1 MVLFKN
7 NIGQYGF
14 VCYEDRNGQDK
25 NHGPEACAKAV
36 NALSGKDMGNGLKM
50 YLRNFLNKGD
60 REREKKIETIRYKTS
75 KKRCNLYVKN
85 FPATWTETELT
96 NLFAN
101 YGEIEK
107 VRLEKGFQ
115 NNTYAFVCF
124 KKPDAC
130 SVAKNA
136 LTGQTYDGKGLII
149 NHYEIKEIRDL
160 QQEELRDKRDWD
172 KYKAVSGNYNWN
184 HLMSQSNLTHI
195 IQQLLQLIQAQQS
208 TQPDQSKRFVQGE
221 RRTFSQNQ
229 PRPQGNFNNN
239 QRPMQPQMR
248 GQMRPGPN
256 QMMPQ
261 QPGMP
266 QQPNMMAQQ
275 MPHQQRY
282 MQGAMKL
289 LPSITERNPYMKEQV
304 GTHIFEYVQMIAG
317 PQQTPKITGM
327 LIELPIP
334 QIHQYMSSFEALQM
348 RVEEAK
354 RMLMASQ
361 APANADQE
369 M

>member
-1 MVLFKN
+1 
-7 NIGQYGF
+7 
-14 VCYEDRNGQDK
+14 
-25 NHGPEACAKAV
+25 
-36 NALSGKDMGNGLKM
+36 M
-50 YLRNFLNKGD
+50 YLRNFLNKVE

-85 FPATWTETELT
+85 FPANWTENELT
-96 NLFAN
+96 GLFST

-115 NNTYAFVCF
+115 NNTFAFVCF

-130 SVAKNA
+130 SQAKNA
-136 LTGQTYDGKGLII
+136 LSGQTYDGKALII

-172 KYKAVSGNYNWN
+172 KYKAVSGGYNWN
-184 HLMSQSNLTHI
+184 HLTSQPNLTHI
-195 IQQLLQLIQAQQS
+195 IQQLLQLIQAQQP
-208 TQPDQSKRFVQGE
+208 TDQKKFIQGD
-221 RRTFSQNQ
+221 RRNFAQNQ
-229 PRPQGNFNNN
+229 PRPQGANNYNNKRPPMMN
-239 QRPMQPQMR
+239 QQRMPQA
-248 GQMRPGPN
+248 PN

-266 QQPNMMAQQ
+266 QQPNMMPQNVS
-275 MPHQQRY
+275 HQQRY
-282 MQGAMKL
+282 LQGAMKL

-304 GTHIFEYVQMIAG
+304 GTHIFEFVQMIAG
-317 PQQTPKITGM
+317 PKQTPKITGM

-348 RVEEAK
+348 RVEEAQ
-354 RMLMASQ
+354 RMLMTP
-361 APANADQE
+361 PAGGEVE
-369 M
+369 MQ